1 MNYQETVIRV
11 MNFLK
16 EKGVCSSSRHS
27 HLECYSALGDYLQK
41 NGKAYSKTIRES
53 WFSQMRL
60 QYSSQRCVFWEQYIL
75 QLEEMDATGYIS
87 DRRLYQIISTY
98 EKLPLPLKNALDRY
112 LDECKSHY
120 TARTMDTTR
129 IECSVFLLA
138 LADNGVTQTE
148 DINFQVLCSFI
159 ELNLRSKR
167 HSKNILCQ
175 YASRMFEYWGIIG
188 LCDSNFA
195 FLLDN
200 QMYPHIGNIEHFP
213 AKAKEKIDSL
223 REESLDFPSSDI
235 RDSIP
240 QFIETLE
247 KHGYVGTTLKLAN
260 HALTTHYLFL
270 YFNGLGFHPDILW
283 LWFEEVKKTL
293 EISWLHWRRVLSFYL
308 EYTKIGD
315 ILPNGKYKYA
325 PTQYDHLPDWCK
337 IPLSAFLER
346 KQNEHRSTGTIRP
359 YRCSCSVFC
368 SFLVQSGINSFSQ
381 LSVEIINLFI
391 SQDSHTTF
399 RGRTARFV
407 HLRGFLLF
415 LEEQG
420 YTTKHGLYNC
430 FLTGTAPVEKI
441 VDVLTPEQISR
452 IESYRGAHNNPI
464 ELRDIAI
471 VLLGLKMGFR
481 ASDITH
487 LCFSNIDWKKH
498 EISIVMQKTKVE
510 IKLPMPVD
518 VGNAIYAY
526 LKDGRPASKD
536 RHIFLRTKAP
546 YGILTSKICSMA
558 LWRILPEREK
568 VKGGGFH
575 VTRRTFATN
584 LLRNNAEID
593 TVMDSLGHTD
603 PTSVMKYLLLDENRM
618 PECALSLQEA
628 GISMGGVSA

>member
-60 QYSSQRCVFWEQYIL
+60 QYSSQRCVFWEQYIF

-87 DRRLYQIISTY
+87 DRRLYQNISAY
-98 EKLPLPLKNALDRY
+98 EKLPLPLKNALNRY

-200 QMYPHIGNIEHFP
+200 QMYPHIGNIEYFP
-213 AKAKEKIDSL
+213 TRAKEKIDSL

-308 EYTKIGD
+308 EYTEIGD

-381 LSVEIINLFI
+381 LSVEIINLFT

-399 RGRTARFV
+399 RGRTTRFV

-430 FLTGTAPVEKI
+430 FLAGTAPVEKI

-452 IESYRGAHNNPI
+452 IESYRGAHNNPV